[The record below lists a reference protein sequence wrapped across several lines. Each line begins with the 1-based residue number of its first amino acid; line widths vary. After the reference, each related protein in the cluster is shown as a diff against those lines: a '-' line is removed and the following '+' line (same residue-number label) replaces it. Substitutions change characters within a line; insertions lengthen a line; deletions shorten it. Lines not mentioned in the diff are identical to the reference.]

1 MEGRLGGLSWKQDKV
16 SFSLWVFG
24 LMEVN
29 VDVEGAAEQVS
40 GPGESKEAQFSTVDR
55 GGEIGMGRK
64 AGGGG
69 GGGGGTEA
77 GRKRR
82 RVAAVG
88 HFD

>member
-1 MEGRLGGLSWKQDKV
+1 MEGRLGGLSWKKDKV
-16 SFSLWVFG
+16 SFSFSMWVVG

-40 GPGESKEAQFSTVDR
+40 GPGESKEAQFSTVER
-55 GGEIGMGRK
+55 GGEIWMGRN
-64 AGGGG
+64 GG

-77 GRKRR
+77 GRIRR

>member
-1 MEGRLGGLSWKQDKV
+1 MEGRLGGLSGKKDKV
-16 SFSLWVFG
+16 SFSFSFSFSMWVVG

-40 GPGESKEAQFSTVDR
+40 GPGESKEAQFSTVER
-55 GGEIGMGRK
+55 GGEIWMGRN
-64 AGGGG
+64 
-69 GGGGGTEA
+69 GGGGTEA